1 MTGAV
6 IGFKKLA
13 GRVSSSFRLGAR
25 VATTYS
31 ADAYR
36 VEGRLSQAG
45 DVLWKT
51 RDSLCPTFAEKFLS
65 RLELLTAHPAVAPII
80 QYGIDGDNVGY
91 ALINSSGLI
100 PILSQGVEGVDAE
113 TLFTE
118 ATLLVESLHARNITC
133 GDISQESFA
142 VRKDGR
148 VVLFAPL
155 GDPETEAEGD
165 ESLRLQHVRFRLPAQ
180 RAGAPTPKE
189 DVYALCQVALKVD
202 RGQGDLSANSTTR
215 VALANLLK
223 ADAAGESDFPLES
236 VQSLRVALQKEGVE
250 LPPARELSTDDTA
263 GGKTREV
270 TLKLGRIPEVRQSG
284 EGLGRRGLRHRLIG
298 SSGGT
303 GLTRVLVLL
312 NLCALGLLVWLI
324 YAPTKSSAFVPFEQR
339 QSEVEFF
346 NRLVMSD
353 DPLAHGKLEK
363 EFRESI
369 TPERR
374 ALALRAMMA
383 RSRRLGLLRG
393 ADVVLS
399 IAQQRGVG
407 GGTEIPPELAFG
419 ISVLD
424 PLKSNQAKRELLSS
438 SYSSS
443 PQFVTSLAAALAL
456 DSKDSATYHDIFVRA
471 AEEQLAMSQAAGKN
485 DLALMLLIP
494 DVHDLFSEDLV
505 LRGEEL
511 SAEDVKFLLSEMAR
525 RERCGIAT
533 VAQLAAKKGVSAE
546 LGTVFLRELQRSSGL
561 EPKVRAA
568 LVSGAL
574 GNFSEGDVDALA
586 EWYAPGSA
594 RALEAAILSSQDP
607 TIRKKAF
614 EALRSKPLGD
624 GYVSGVF
631 EFIQATYGAD
641 SERFAPLVAT
651 LALREV
657 AAPAVIKGGLSVV
670 PDAPSNRKL
679 AQRIIRKAPGSV
691 VLIALPEL
699 HTFLEPTDLTDLLAH
714 PEKAVRLQA
723 LPYLSSANDILVLK
737 LIQQAYEQEQDE
749 EVRRAYQDNIATIR
763 GQRS

>member
-6 IGFKKLA
+6 IGFKRLA
-13 GRVSSSFRLGAR
+13 GRVSSTFRLGTR

-65 RLELLTAHPAVAPII
+65 RLELLMAHPAVAPII
-80 QYGIDGDNVGY
+80 QYGIDGDNIGY
-91 ALINSSGLI
+91 ALINSSGLT
-100 PILSQGVEGVDAE
+100 PILSKGVEGVDAK

-118 ATLLVESLHARNITC
+118 AALLVESLHARNITC
-133 GDISQESFA
+133 GDISQESLA
-142 VRKDGR
+142 IGKDGK
-148 VVLFAPL
+148 VLLFAPL

-165 ESLRLQHVRFRLPAQ
+165 ESLRVQHVRFRLPAQ
-180 RAGAPTPKE
+180 TPGAPTPKE
-189 DVYALCQVALKVD
+189 DVYALCQVVLKVD
-202 RGQGDLSANSTTR
+202 QERGNLSADAATR
-215 VALANLLK
+215 VALTNLLK
-223 ADAAGESDFPLES
+223 ADAAGEGDCPLES
-236 VQSLRVALQKEGVE
+236 MQSLRVALDKEGID
-250 LPPARELSTDDTA
+250 LPPARGFSTADAA

-270 TLKLGRIPEVRQSG
+270 TLKLGRTLVERRPGG
-284 EGLGRRGLRHRLIG
+284 EGLGRRGLRPRLMG
-298 SSGGT
+298 FSGGG

-312 NLCALGLLVWLI
+312 NLCALGFLVWLV
-324 YAPTKSSAFVPFEQR
+324 YAPTQSTAVTPLEQR
-339 QSEVEFF
+339 RSEVEFF
-346 NRLVMSD
+346 NGLAMSD

-363 EFRESI
+363 EFRESM

-374 ALALRAMMA
+374 ALALRSLMA
-383 RSRRLGLLRG
+383 RSRRLGVLRG
-393 ADVVLS
+393 ADVILS
-399 IAQQRGVG
+399 IAQQRGIG
-407 GGTEIPPELAFG
+407 SGPEIPPELVFG
-419 ISVLD
+419 ISALD
-424 PLKSNQAKRELLSS
+424 PMKANQAKRELLVS

-443 PQFVTSLAAALAL
+443 PQVVTSLAAALAL

-471 AEEQLAMSQAAGKN
+471 AEDQLAITQAAGKN
-485 DLALMLLIP
+485 DLALMLLLP

-511 SAEDVKFLLSEMAR
+511 PAEDVKFLLSEMAR

-533 VAQLAAKKGVSAE
+533 VAQLAAKKKVSSE
-546 LGTVFLRELQRSSGL
+546 LGAVFLRELQQSSGL

-574 GNFSEGDVDALA
+574 GSFSEGDVDALA

-594 RALEAAILSSQDP
+594 RALEAAILGSQDL

-624 GYVSGVF
+624 GYVSGVL

-657 AAPAVIKGGLSVV
+657 AAPAVVKGGLSVV

-679 AQRIIRKAPGSV
+679 AQRIIQKAPGGV

-699 HTFLEPTDLTDLLAH
+699 HQLLEPTDLTDLLAH
-714 PEKAVRLQA
+714 PDKAVRLQA
-723 LPYLSSANDILVLK
+723 LPYLSNANDILVLK

-763 GQRS
+763 GQR